1 MWFLLATKQ
10 STGGCRLCWNL
21 SGTKSL
27 EGRIT
32 ARSGA
37 GWDGGWIT
45 RGSPC
50 VFRVDWRK
58 NIWGRSFGTH
68 VSCWGGLNCW
78 NWLNLM
84 QISRGQFLEGF
95 PLSRSVGVG
104 NDPLCGFKWRSY
116 GKNIWEHEWWW
127 VFNTKIEGKSGELR
141 ASVAMRQI
149 WVVCLRFRL
158 LYDIYNR
165 FFTPVIWQQLSVQGA
180 QRSSGEFSGM
190 LGGFGGCYSGCSIF
204 KLEVLTWRIQGECLE
219 MGKNDHDRI
228 SNLFKKKG

>member
-116 GKNIWEHEWWW
+116 WKNIWEHEWWW

-158 LYDIYNR
+158 LYDIYNGLNTCQFPAVVSSR
-165 FFTPVIWQQLSVQGA
+165 STTKFRRVVWDAWWVLVDVTVDVPFFNWK
-180 QRSSGEFSGM
+180 
-190 LGGFGGCYSGCSIF
+190 YW
-204 KLEVLTWRIQGECLE
+204 LEEYRGSAWRWE
-219 MGKNDHDRI
+219 KRP
-228 SNLFKKKG
+228 